1 MNYCGY
7 SNCDLANGRGARVT
21 IFISGCSLHC
31 KNCFSP
37 SSWDPNAG
45 EPFTEQTKEKLFKDL
60 SNSYVDGLSV
70 LGGDPLESYN
80 IEEVT
85 NLCKE
90 VKEKFPNKSI
100 WLWTGRKKEKAEK
113 LDICKY
119 VDIIISE
126 PYIDHLNFK
135 GKYMGSSNQKIWW
148 AKNGNPYE
156 DEGDMYNEHS
166 SKDYVHAV

>member
-80 IEEVT
+80 FEEVT

-100 WLWTGRKKEKAEK
+100 WLWTGRKKEKVEK

>member
-100 WLWTGRKKEKAEK
+100 WLWTGRKKEKVEK

-148 AKNGNPYE
+148 AKNGKPYE

-166 SKDYVHAV
+166 SKEYVHAV